1 MKVPFPRVAR
11 GATAGLLI
19 AGVAA
24 CSNANLSRSRAA
36 AEIST
41 RVSGPA
47 GSARIFR
54 ARCVERNFGNY
65 PLVFY
70 EDNRIARQYRSLEA
84 AGLVTVSFPQPTP
97 EACGTPYLEHKELI
111 EIALTAKGAAEKWPE
126 HAEGVGGWD
135 IVLAHREFLDV
146 TGIET
151 AADATTAR
159 ADFTWQLV
167 PTAGGAALSQ
177 GSSPLRGTA
186 TFERGDEGW
195 RLVRVGY

>member
-1 MKVPFPRVAR
+1 MHITRCLTATLL
-11 GATAGLLI
+11 GAL
-19 AGVAA
+19 VAA
-24 CSNANLSRSRAA
+24 CGNANLSRSRAA
-36 AEIST
+36 AEIAAS
-41 RVSGPA
+41 VNGPA
-47 GSARIFR
+47 GSVRIFR
-54 ARCVERNFGNY
+54 TRCVERDVARY

-70 EDNRIARQYRSLEA
+70 EDNRIVRQYRSLEA
-84 AGLVTVSFPQPTP
+84 AGLVTVSLPQPTP

-135 IVLAHREFLDV
+135 IVLGHREFLDV

-151 AADATTAR
+151 AADATSAR
-159 ADFTWQLV
+159 ADFTFHLV

-177 GSSPLRGTA
+177 TSSPLRGTA

-195 RLVRVGY
+195 RLVRKGY